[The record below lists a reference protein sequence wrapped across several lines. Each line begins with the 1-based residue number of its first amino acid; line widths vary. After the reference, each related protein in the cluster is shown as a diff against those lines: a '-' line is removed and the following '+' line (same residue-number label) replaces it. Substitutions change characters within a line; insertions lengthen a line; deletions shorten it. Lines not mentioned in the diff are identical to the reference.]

1 MLVLLE
7 TTELPQLWVA
17 LLPSAPDVQQLE
29 ATLSGRI
36 TDRLKQAGAS
46 YALAQGNGQ
55 WLAKFQC
62 LAQVQ
67 AALKSLQAGLP
78 LHNPCLVDNQV
89 CLHFRAAY
97 LVADALPVV
106 DAQTQLILRA
116 ALSRAPQGLSLME
129 ATPLAREGAESL
141 QRESLIRKA
150 LYQAMANSGFYLL
163 YQPLLDLTTG
173 RVASAEALLRIKNSQ
188 FGPADFIRVAE
199 ATGNIGTV
207 GEVALSLASAFR
219 QVIHKTHPHINLAVN
234 VSAAQLG
241 TASFTAALRRLPQS
255 SGHALELEI
264 TESLV
269 AEAAALQHLDQL
281 AEQGHPLAMDD
292 FGAGSASL
300 VQLLRG
306 PLGKVKFDRSILE
319 LTVGAPEQLKKLV
332 AVAHEKGCKVVAE
345 GIETP
350 EHLAL
355 VQHAGADYGQG
366 YLFARPLPE
375 AELLSRLD
383 QEFSFESYLWKKSF
397 DWQEENAN

>member
-17 LLPSAPDVQQLE
+17 LLPSAPDVPQLE
-29 ATLSGRI
+29 ATLSSRV
-36 TDRLKQAGAS
+36 TARLKQAGAS

-55 WLAKFQC
+55 WIARFQN

-67 AALKSLQAGLP
+67 AALRSLQAGLA

-97 LVADALPVV
+97 LSAGEPAVADSQP
-106 DAQTQLILRA
+106 QLILRA
-116 ALSRAPQGLSLME
+116 ALSKAPQGLNLVE
-129 ATPLAREGAESL
+129 AMPLAREAAEVL
-141 QRESLIRKA
+141 QRESQIRRT
-150 LYQAMANSGFYLL
+150 LYHAMANSEFYLL

-173 RVASAEALLRIKNSQ
+173 KVASAEALLRIKNSQ

-207 GEVALSLASAFR
+207 GEVALSLADIFR
-219 QVIHKTHPHINLAVN
+219 QVVHKTHPHINLAVN

-241 TASFTAALRRLPQS
+241 TASFIAALRRLPPS
-255 SGHALELEI
+255 PGRALELEI

-269 AEAAALQHLDQL
+269 ADASAVQHLDEL
-281 AEQGHPLAMDD
+281 AKQGHLLSMDD
-292 FGAGSASL
+292 FGAGAASL

-332 AVAHEKGCKVVAE
+332 AVAHEKGCKVVVE

-355 VQHAGADYGQG
+355 VRYAGADYGQG
-366 YLFARPLPE
+366 YLFARPLPDD
-375 AELLSRLD
+375 ELLSRLD
-383 QEFSFESYLWKKSF
+383 QEFSFESLLWKKCLI
-397 DWQEENAN
+397 DRK

>member
-17 LLPSAPDVQQLE
+17 LLPSAPDVPQLE
-29 ATLSGRI
+29 ATLSSRV
-36 TDRLKQAGAS
+36 TARLKQAGAS

-55 WLAKFQC
+55 WIARFQN

-67 AALKSLQAGLP
+67 AALRSLQAGLA

-97 LVADALPVV
+97 LSAGEPAVADSQP
-106 DAQTQLILRA
+106 QLILRA
-116 ALSRAPQGLSLME
+116 ALSKAPQGLNLVEAMPLAME
-129 ATPLAREGAESL
+129 AAEVL
-141 QRESLIRKA
+141 QRESQIRGT
-150 LYQAMANSGFYLL
+150 LYHAMANSEFYLL

-173 RVASAEALLRIKNSQ
+173 KVASAEALLRIKNSQ

-207 GEVALSLASAFR
+207 GEVALSLADIFR
-219 QVIHKTHPHINLAVN
+219 QVVHKTHPHINLAVN

-241 TASFTAALRRLPQS
+241 TASFIAALRRLPPS
-255 SGHALELEI
+255 PGRALELEI

-269 AEAAALQHLDQL
+269 ADAAAVQHLDEL
-281 AEQGHPLAMDD
+281 AKQGHLLSMDD
-292 FGAGSASL
+292 FGAGAASL

-332 AVAHEKGCKVVAE
+332 AVAHEKGCKVVVE

-355 VQHAGADYGQG
+355 VRYAGADYGQG

-383 QEFSFESYLWKKSF
+383 QEFSFESYLWK
-397 DWQEENAN
+397 NV